1 MVVLEDLIKK
11 EKFQVMGIINY
22 GVGNTITF
30 EKNQIEAILQ
40 KKKNQFREI
49 INEDLDGYV
58 FQSLVFEKFG
68 SFSFVNTQI
77 NSPNQAVKMVD
88 STFIMGEKVLVYEN
102 GENELAL
109 RIEIT
114 GISIQQIQN
123 ICASDALAE
132 GIAHTEF
139 WQPDALNSADF
150 EEKWWDDFHFWTHYP
165 QLAFANWW
173 KSKFGEDSW
182 NANKWVWVYR
192 FKVAK
197 K

>member
-1 MVVLEDLIKK
+1 
-11 EKFQVMGIINY
+11 MGIINY
-22 GVGNTITF
+22 GVGNTITL